1 MSLHGTVLAADRM
14 RNSKRYL
21 LEIRLSLPFQE
32 SDDAFLMYNAFRGLR
47 MRHFPLQ
54 MRVLYQIQFKVGV
67 LFGDAQYS
75 LESLSRKQQARRL
88 GKSGFI
94 GYKCGIIVP

>member
-1 MSLHGTVLAADRM
+1 M

-21 LEIRLSLPFQE
+21 LELRLSLPFQE
-32 SDDAFLMYNAFRGLR
+32 SDDAFLMYEYNAFRGLR
-47 MRHFPLQ
+47 MRHFHLQ
-54 MRVLYQIQFKVGV
+54 MRVLYQIQLKVGV

-94 GYKCGIIVP
+94 GYNVV